1 MMIELIYISLFGLAA
16 YSFILNKS
24 RAASLVKFGSLH
36 SQPYYHGLY
45 SSLLIFLPAFIL
57 LILWSTI
64 QNIMTAMSI
73 GYFFKDITDPGLI
86 KFYID
91 SVISFSDCVSTKVIE
106 HECFMPAVEKYT
118 SLTYTNNVLKI
129 FVTFGL
135 SIILLRFSL
144 KTVTVDFKA
153 REYVESMITSL
164 MKFSSVIAIF
174 ITIGIVLSLLF
185 ETLRFFSEVNV
196 FDFLFGLHWSPQTA
210 IRADQV
216 GSSGSFGAIPVFLVT
231 ILISVIAMLVAL
243 PVGLYSAIYLSQYA
257 SERVRTFAKP
267 IIEILA
273 GIPTV
278 VYGFFAVITVAPFFR
293 DLGDKINPGAL
304 SGESAIIAGTVMG
317 IMIIPFIT
325 SLTDDAMN
333 AVPRSLKEG
342 SLAMGATVSET
353 TRQVIIPASFHGIVA
368 SFLLAFS
375 RAIGETMIV
384 VMAAGFAANLTLNP
398 FDSVTTVTV
407 QIVGLLTGDQE
418 FNSAKT
424 LSAFAL
430 AFVLFFL
437 TLILN
442 IIALNMVKK
451 YRELYD

>member
-1 MMIELIYISLFGLAA
+1 MTELLYIALFILAS
-16 YSFILNKS
+16 YSFMVNKG
-24 RAASLVKFGSLH
+24 RAASLGKFNTLH

-45 SSLLIFLPAFIL
+45 SSILIFLPAIIL
-57 LILWSTI
+57 LIFWSSI
-64 QNIMTAMSI
+64 QNIMTNLSI
-73 GYFFKDITDPGLI
+73 RDFFVDVSDPGLI

-91 SVISFSDCVSTKVIE
+91 SVINYSNGVSSKIIE
-106 HECFMPAVEKYT
+106 HDGFMPAVEKYS
-118 SLTYTNNVLKI
+118 SLTYTSTILKVI
-129 FVTFGL
+129 VVTGL
-135 SIILLRFSL
+135 SIILLRASI
-144 KTVTVDFKA
+144 KVVTVDFKA
-153 REYVESMITSL
+153 RDYVESMFTTL

-174 ITIGIVLSLLF
+174 VTIGIVLSLLF
-185 ETLRFFSEVNV
+185 ETLRFFATVNV

-210 IRADQV
+210 IRVDQV
-216 GSSGSFGAIPVFLVT
+216 GSSGSFGAIPVFLGT
-231 ILISVIAMLVAL
+231 ILISIIAMLVAV
-243 PVGLYSAIYLSQYA
+243 PIGMYSAIYLSQYA
-257 SERVRTFAKP
+257 SETVRTYAKP

-293 DLGDKINPGAL
+293 DLGDKISPGTL
-304 SGESAIIAGTVMG
+304 SGESAIIAGSVMG

-333 AVPRSLKEG
+333 AVPSSLKEG

-398 FDSVTTVTV
+398 FESVTTVTV

-418 FNSAKT
+418 FDSAKT

-451 YRELYD
+451 YREQYE

>member
-1 MMIELIYISLFGLAA
+1 MTTITYLAIFA
-16 YSFILNKS
+16 LAVYSFIINKS
-24 RAASLVKFGSLH
+24 RAVSLAKFSNLH
-36 SQPYYHGLY
+36 SQPYYHGIY
-45 SSLLIFLPAFIL
+45 SAVFMFLPAITL
-57 LILWSTI
+57 LILWTSI
-64 QNIMTAMSI
+64 QNILTNLTI
-73 GYFFKDITDPGLI
+73 KDYFGDINDPGLV
-86 KFYID
+86 KFYIN
-91 SVISFSDCVSTKVIE
+91 SVIDYSSGVSTRVIE
-106 HECFMPAVEKYT
+106 HSGFLPAVERYS
-118 SLTYTNNVLKI
+118 SLTYTNSILKI
-129 FVTFGL
+129 IVAIGL
-135 SIILLRFSL
+135 SVTLLRLSM
-144 KTVTVDFKA
+144 KTVTVEFKA
-153 REYVESMITSL
+153 REYVERLFVML
-164 MKFSSVIAIF
+164 MKLSSIMAIVV
-174 ITIGIVLSLLF
+174 TVGIVLSLLF
-185 ETLRFFSEVNV
+185 ETLRFFSMINI
-196 FDFLFGLHWSPQTA
+196 FDFLFGLQWSPQTA

-216 GSSGSFGAIPVFLVT
+216 ASSGSFGAIPVFVGT
-231 ILISVIAMLVAL
+231 ILISLIAMLVAV
-243 PVGLYSAIYLSQYA
+243 PIGLYSAIYLSQYA
-257 SERVRTFAKP
+257 PYKVRTLAKP

-293 DLGDKINPGAL
+293 DLGDKIAPGAL

-333 AVPRSLKEG
+333 AVPSSLKEG

-353 TRQVIIPASFHGIVA
+353 TKQVIIPASFHGIVA

-398 FDSVTTVTV
+398 FESVTTVTV

-418 FNSAKT
+418 FDSAKT

-442 IIALNMVKK
+442 VIALNMVKK
-451 YRELYD
+451 YRELYE